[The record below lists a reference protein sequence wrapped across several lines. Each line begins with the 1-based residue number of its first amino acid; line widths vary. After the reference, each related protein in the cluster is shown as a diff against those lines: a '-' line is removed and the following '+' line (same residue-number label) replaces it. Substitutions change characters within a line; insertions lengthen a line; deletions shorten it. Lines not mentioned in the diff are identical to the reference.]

1 LPDVIASPVI
11 DDVVAEALQLNL
23 CFLDGPGRAR
33 QVPFTFSP
41 ASIAAQVLQQMETVA
56 PLLGRL
62 TQALAARDEMIQA
75 VHGPLAGGDVFFA
88 EMLAMHRE
96 LHTGGNGLPRL
107 PLLLQRSDFMVDAR
121 DGARLVECNSIAA
134 GMAPFGERAHL
145 LHRYIASRWPAEFA
159 RYHSSSPGALLPN
172 PATAR
177 LAEAIADAARQL
189 ARELGSGPVDP
200 GFLMVVQED
209 EDNLFDQRL
218 LERQLQALGLRT
230 YRRSFRQLHEQLSTG
245 PGQSLQLAGC
255 GTIHLVY
262 LRAGYQYQD
271 YVATDL
277 DTRRCCDAICATR
290 MFIERHRV
298 AVNATVA
305 QQLAT
310 SKRMQLH
317 LATAGSALLGE
328 LGFNRREQELLTAV
342 FAPMRAVG
350 ADSAERLLAEAGSAD
365 WVLKNQGEGGG
376 HCLFDRDIIDR
387 LGTMTP
393 ADHPAWVLM
402 RRLRPA
408 GRTRPTLVIRAG
420 KAQRVERLVSEV
432 GLFTAHLADQSLAT
446 GDGQPGQ
453 VGYLVRSKPPEVTEG
468 GVHSGFGALDSLFVE
483 DRAEGMGPTGNTGKE
498 RDSRL

>member
-1 LPDVIASPVI
+1 MPDVIASPII

-41 ASIAAQVLQQMETVA
+41 VSIAAGVLQQMETVA

-62 TQALAARDEMIQA
+62 TQALAGRAELIQA
-75 VHGPLAGGDVFFA
+75 VHDPLAGGDAFFA
-88 EMLAMHRE
+88 EMLAMHKG
-96 LHTGGNGLPRL
+96 LHEGCNELPRL
-107 PLLLQRSDFMVDAR
+107 PLLLQRSDFMLDAR

-134 GMAPFGERAHL
+134 GMAPFGERTHQ
-145 LHRYIASRWPAEFA
+145 LHQYIQSRWPAEFS
-159 RYHSSSPGALLPN
+159 RYHTASPGALLRN
-172 PATAR
+172 PATAT
-177 LAEAIADAARQL
+177 LAQAIAEAARTV
-189 ARELGSGPVDP
+189 ASELGSGPVDP

-245 PGQSLQLAGC
+245 PGQSLQLDGC
-255 GTIHLVY
+255 GTVHVVY

-271 YVATDL
+271 YVASDL

-290 MFIERHRV
+290 VFIERHRV
-298 AVNATVA
+298 AVNATIA

-317 LATAGSALLGE
+317 LTTAGDTLLDE
-328 LGFNRREQELLTAV
+328 LGFNRLERDLLTGV
-342 FAPMRAVG
+342 FAPMRPVD
-350 ADSAERLLAEAGSAD
+350 ADSAARLLAEAGTAD

-387 LGTMTP
+387 LDTMTP
-393 ADHPAWVLM
+393 AEHPAWVLM

-408 GRTRPTLVIRAG
+408 GRTQPTLVVRAG
-420 KAQRVERLVSEV
+420 KAQRVERLVSEI
-432 GLFTAHLADQSLAT
+432 GLFTAHLGSDAMPGASLR
-446 GDGQPGQ
+446 PGP

-483 DRAEGMGPTGNTGKE
+483 A
-498 RDSRL
+498 